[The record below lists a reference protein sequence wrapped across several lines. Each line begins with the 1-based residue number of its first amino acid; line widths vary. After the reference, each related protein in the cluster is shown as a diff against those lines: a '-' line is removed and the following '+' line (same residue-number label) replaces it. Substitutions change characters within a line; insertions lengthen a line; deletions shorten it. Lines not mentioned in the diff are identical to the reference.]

1 VRLYPI
7 VFFLVW
13 ISRNC
18 VNVFDHVGVTCLDLY
33 TLYLSSDFEDPS
45 PERAR
50 ISGDF
55 SSHGFRRNDYSS
67 SPPTRGELGTNSRG
81 THGRWEGRSGGW
93 NDKDSDSQS
102 DRDSGSRSLLVSYS
116 LHAV

>member
-1 VRLYPI
+1 
-7 VFFLVW
+7 
-13 ISRNC
+13 
-18 VNVFDHVGVTCLDLY
+18 VFDHVGVTCLDLY